1 MSDQLLEE
9 EDQQDEQLQL
19 VMNVHHHLLHRHQLL
34 DIDCSAGFLK
44 AVDFKLHLKSILTT
58 TILA

>member
-1 MSDQLLEE
+1 MTINGMHNYSL
-9 EDQQDEQLQL
+9 
-19 VMNVHHHLLHRHQLL
+19 NVHHHLLHRHQLL
-34 DIDCSAGFLK
+34 DIDCSAGLLK

>member
-9 EDQQDEQLQL
+9 EDQQDELQL
-19 VMNVHHHLLHRHQLL
+19 VMNMHHHLLHRHQLL
-34 DIDCSAGFLK
+34 DIDCSAGLLK